1 MQTRQQA
8 PSQAKEIQKK
18 EAHLPAAINL
28 EEASGEGLEFISAKD
43 LKLPILKILY
53 ANSPVLDKNDGKY
66 IANAEK
72 GDIYNEVTGNL
83 WKGTDGIIVVPC
95 LYINTFNEWKD
106 KGDRDSPGRP
116 INIHTD
122 PSIMSETKR
131 GEDNKDRLPNGNY
144 VEDTG
149 NHFVFILDK
158 DYLPQEQAV
167 IAMKSTQ
174 KKKSKTWNSMMQTR
188 RAKGTKGFFRPPSW
202 ATTYRLTTT
211 RESNSQ
217 NVWYGWVVEFDNF
230 LDTTKMAK
238 TLEITRGFYQSS
250 MKSDIFGKV
259 DFGVTQAQDVS
270 QDTKATVPF

>member
-1 MQTRQQA
+1 MANGNKAQ
-8 PSQAKEIQKK
+8 SQAKEIQKK
-18 EAHLPAAINL
+18 EAHLPANFNL
-28 EEASGEGLEFISAKD
+28 EEAAGEGQEYIGARD
-43 LKLPILKILY
+43 VKLPILKILY
-53 ANSPVLDKNDGKY
+53 ASSPVLDKSDGKY
-66 IANAEK
+66 IANAER

-83 WKGTDGIIVVPC
+83 WKGKEGIVVVPC

-106 KGDRDSPGRP
+106 KGDSPGRP
-116 INIHTD
+116 IKIHTD
-122 PSIMSETKR
+122 PSIMSDTKR

-158 DYLPQEQAV
+158 NYLPQEQTL

-188 RAKGTKGFFRPPSW
+188 RMPGKNGFFRPPTW

-211 RESNSQ
+211 RESNSK
-217 NVWYGWVVEFDNF
+217 NNWFGWVVEFDKF
-230 LDTTKMAK
+230 LEVAQYPK
-238 TLEITRGFYQSS
+238 TLEITRAFYQSS

-259 DFGVTQAQDVS
+259 DFGPEQAIAS
-270 QDTKATVPF
+270 TNSNKAVPF

>member
-1 MQTRQQA
+1 MPTTQQ
-8 PSQAKEIQKK
+8 PKSQAKEIQKK
-18 EAHLPAAINL
+18 EANLPANFNL
-28 EEASGEGLEFISAKD
+28 EEAAGEGQEFISARD

-53 ANSPVLDKNDGKY
+53 ANSPVLDDSDGKY
-66 IANAEK
+66 IANAK
-72 GDIYNEVTGNL
+72 QGDIYNEVTGNL
-83 WKGTDGIIVVPC
+83 WKGKDGIIVVPC

-106 KGDRDSPGRP
+106 KGDSPGRP
-116 INIHTD
+116 IKIHTD

-131 GEDNKDRLPNGNY
+131 GDDNKDRLPNGNY

-158 DYLPQEQAV
+158 NYLPQEQSL

-188 RAKGTKGFFRPPSW
+188 RMPGKEGYFRPPTW
-202 ATTYRLTTT
+202 ATTYHLTTT
-211 RESNSQ
+211 KESNSQ
-217 NVWYGWVVEFDNF
+217 NSWYGWVVEFDKA
-230 LDTTKMAK
+230 LEVAKYPK

-259 DFGVTQAQDVS
+259 DFGASKDLI
-270 QDTKATVPF
+270 QDTKKQPVPF

>member
-1 MQTRQQA
+1 MANGNKVQ
-8 PSQAKEIQKK
+8 SQAKEIQKK
-18 EAHLPAAINL
+18 EANLPANFNL
-28 EEASGEGLEFISAKD
+28 EEAAGEGQEFISARD
-43 LKLPILKILY
+43 VKLPILKILY
-53 ANSPVLDKNDGKY
+53 ANSPVLDDSDGKY
-66 IANAEK
+66 IASAK
-72 GDIYNEVTGNL
+72 QGDIYNEVTGSL
-83 WKGTDGIIVVPC
+83 WKGKEGIVVVPC

-106 KGDRDSPGRP
+106 KGDSPGRP
-116 INIHTD
+116 IKIHTD

-131 GEDNKDRLPNGNY
+131 GDDNKDRLPNGNY

-158 DYLPQEQAV
+158 NYLPQEQSL

-188 RAKGTKGFFRPPSW
+188 RMPGKEGYFRPPTW

-211 RESNSQ
+211 KESNSQ
-217 NVWYGWVVEFDNF
+217 NSWYGWVVEFDQF
-230 LDTTKMAK
+230 MEVAKFPK

-259 DFGVTQAQDVS
+259 DFGPEQAIAS
-270 QDTKATVPF
+270 TNSNKAVPF

>member
-1 MQTRQQA
+1 MPTTQQ
-8 PSQAKEIQKK
+8 PKSQAKEIQKK
-18 EAHLPAAINL
+18 EANLPANFNL
-28 EEASGEGLEFISAKD
+28 EEAAGEGQEFISARD

-53 ANSPVLDKNDGKY
+53 ANSPVLDDSDGKY
-66 IANAEK
+66 IANAK
-72 GDIYNEVTGNL
+72 QGDIYNEVTGNL
-83 WKGTDGIIVVPC
+83 WKGKDGIIVVPC

-106 KGDRDSPGRP
+106 KGDSPGRP
-116 INIHTD
+116 IKIHTD

-131 GEDNKDRLPNGNY
+131 GDDNKDRLPNGNY

-158 DYLPQEQAV
+158 SYLPQEQSL

-188 RAKGTKGFFRPPSW
+188 RMPGKEGYFRPPTW
-202 ATTYRLTTT
+202 ATTYHLTTT
-211 RESNSQ
+211 KESNSQ
-217 NVWYGWVVEFDNF
+217 NSWYGWVVEFDKA
-230 LDTTKMAK
+230 LEVAKYPK

-259 DFGVTQAQDVS
+259 DFGASQDLI
-270 QDTKATVPF
+270 QDTKKQPVPF

>member
-1 MQTRQQA
+1 MANGNKAR
-8 PSQAKEIQKK
+8 SQAKEIQKK
-18 EAHLPAAINL
+18 EAHLPANFNL
-28 EEASGEGLEFISAKD
+28 EEAAGEGQEYIGARD
-43 LKLPILKILY
+43 VKLPILKILY
-53 ANSPVLDKNDGKY
+53 ANSPVLDDSDGKY
-66 IANAEK
+66 IASAK
-72 GDIYNEVTGNL
+72 QGDIYNEVTGSL
-83 WKGTDGIIVVPC
+83 WKGKEGIVVVPC

-106 KGDRDSPGRP
+106 KDSPGRP
-116 INIHTD
+116 IKIHTD

-131 GEDNKDRLPNGNY
+131 GDDNKDRLPNGNY

-158 DYLPQEQAV
+158 NYLPQEQSL

-188 RAKGTKGFFRPPSW
+188 RMPGKKGYFRPPTW

-211 RESNSQ
+211 KESNSQ
-217 NVWYGWVVEFDNF
+217 NSWYGWVVEFDKF
-230 LDTTKMAK
+230 MEVAKFPK

-259 DFGVTQAQDVS
+259 DFGPEQAIAS
-270 QDTKATVPF
+270 TNSNKAVPF

>member
-1 MQTRQQA
+1 MQTTQQ
-8 PSQAKEIQKK
+8 PKSQAKEIQKK
-18 EAHLPAAINL
+18 AANLPAAINL
-28 EEASGEGLEFISAKD
+28 EESAGEGEEFIGARD
-43 LKLPILKILY
+43 VKLPILKILY
-53 ANSPVLDKNDGKY
+53 ASSPVLDKSDGKY
-66 IANAEK
+66 IANAER
-72 GDIYNEVTGNL
+72 GDIYNEVTGSL
-83 WKGTDGIIVVPC
+83 WKGKAGIVVVPC

-106 KGDRDSPGRP
+106 KGDSPGRP
-116 INIHTD
+116 IKIHTD

-158 DYLPQEQAV
+158 NYLPQEQTL

-188 RAKGTKGFFRPPSW
+188 RMPGKNGFFRPPTW

-211 RESNSQ
+211 KESNSQ
-217 NVWYGWVVEFDNF
+217 NNWYGWVVEFDKF
-230 LDTTKMAK
+230 LEVAKFPK
-238 TLEITRGFYQSS
+238 TLEITSGFYQSS

-259 DFGVTQAQDVS
+259 DFGPEQAIAS
-270 QDTKATVPF
+270 TNSNKAVPF

>member
-8 PSQAKEIQKK
+8 QSQAKEIQKK

-28 EEASGEGLEFISAKD
+28 EEASGEGLEFVSAKD

-131 GEDNKDRLPNGNY
+131 GDDNKDRLPNGNY

-158 DYLPQEQAV
+158 DYLAQEQAV

-188 RAKGTKGFFRPPSW
+188 RMKGPKGFFRPPSW

>member
-1 MQTRQQA
+1 MANGNKAR
-8 PSQAKEIQKK
+8 SQAKEIQKK
-18 EAHLPAAINL
+18 EAHLPANFNL
-28 EEASGEGLEFISAKD
+28 EEAAGEGQEYIGARD
-43 LKLPILKILY
+43 VKLPILKILY
-53 ANSPVLDKNDGKY
+53 ASSPVLDKSDGKY
-66 IANAEK
+66 IANAER
-72 GDIYNEVTGNL
+72 GDIYNEVTGSL
-83 WKGTDGIIVVPC
+83 WKSKEGIVVVPC

-106 KGDRDSPGRP
+106 KGDSPGRP
-116 INIHTD
+116 IKIHTD

-158 DYLPQEQAV
+158 NYLPQEQTL

-188 RAKGTKGFFRPPSW
+188 RMPGKNGFFRPPTW

-211 RESNSQ
+211 RESNSK
-217 NVWYGWVVEFDNF
+217 NNWFGWVVEFDKF
-230 LDTTKMAK
+230 LEVAKYPK
-238 TLEITRGFYQSS
+238 TLEITRSFYQSS

-259 DFGVTQAQDVS
+259 DFGPEQAIAS
-270 QDTKATVPF
+270 TNSNKAVPF

>member
-8 PSQAKEIQKK
+8 QSQSKEIQKK
-18 EAHLPAAINL
+18 EEHLPVAINL

-53 ANSPVLDKNDGKY
+53 ANSPVLDKSDGKY
-66 IANAEK
+66 IANAER

-83 WKGTDGIIVVPC
+83 WKGKDGITVVPC

-106 KGDRDSPGRP
+106 KGDSPGRP

-131 GEDNKDRLPNGNY
+131 GDDNKDRLPNGNY

-188 RAKGTKGFFRPPSW
+188 RMKGPKGFFRPPSW

-217 NVWYGWVVEFDNF
+217 NTWYGWVVEFDKIMEVAKF
-230 LDTTKMAK
+230 PK
-238 TLEITRGFYQSS
+238 TLEVTRGFYQSS

-259 DFGVTQAQDVS
+259 DFGVAQDVN
-270 QDTKATVPF
+270 QDTKKATVPF